1 MNINN
6 NVPFLIVTYIP
17 SKYETNI
24 DKILMGAYI
33 DWMSVAQNS
42 FLFRDEKYDIIY
54 NISLFFINESKY

>member
-24 DKILMGAYI
+24 DKMLMGAYI
-33 DWMSVAQNS
+33 DWMSVAQHFPFCFGMKNI
-42 FLFRDEKYDIIY
+42 LNNKIKYFTD
-54 NISLFFINESKY
+54 KT